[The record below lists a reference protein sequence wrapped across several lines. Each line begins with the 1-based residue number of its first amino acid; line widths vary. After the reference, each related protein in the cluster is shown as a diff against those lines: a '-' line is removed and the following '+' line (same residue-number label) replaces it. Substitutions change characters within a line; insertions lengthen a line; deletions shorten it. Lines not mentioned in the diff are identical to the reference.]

1 MREPENDG
9 SSCEGKP
16 LTRDCK
22 PATPIFQTT
31 VTELVK
37 IGKYEISSFSFLS
50 HNSNLTIHTHSKK
63 VTESEFEQCL

>member
-16 LTRDCK
+16 LTRDCE

-37 IGKYEISSFSFLS
+37 IGKNEISSFSFLS